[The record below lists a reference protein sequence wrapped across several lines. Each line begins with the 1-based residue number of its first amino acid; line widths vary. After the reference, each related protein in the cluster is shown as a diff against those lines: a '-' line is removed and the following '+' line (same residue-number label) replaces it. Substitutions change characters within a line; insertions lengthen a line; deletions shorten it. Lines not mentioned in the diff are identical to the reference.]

1 MATEYTSNYNLD
13 LYASADKPN
22 LRDQYNAAMRKI
34 DSGMKGIGDK
44 ADAATTNVNAM
55 TETIAQ
61 VRRDM
66 DKVKEDSTSIVE
78 KADNAQNL
86 ANQANTTA
94 NEASNK
100 IAAIESTANSALSLA
115 NTNKTNIA
123 TNEADIDDMKTK
135 IAANTSSVTALNG
148 RVAALENSGG
158 SSGGGGSTTG
168 EYAPVRHAAATT
180 QYGGANSTQ
189 FGHVKLTDD
198 YNNNAQSSSSTAATP
213 YALKSAVDYL
223 SNEITSKL
231 GEQESTPISINWDT
245 SKVDT
250 ATSNAY
256 YKNGMVMIYC
266 ATKTQ
271 MSGKSKI
278 QVGTITSS
286 KYRPVIDVLVPACG
300 NASDVGEWNTAACFF
315 AIDSNG
321 QIAINPG
328 GHTYNGISGFAT
340 YVTQG

>member
-1 MATEYTSNYNLD
+1 MATEYTSNFNLD

-61 VRRDM
+61 VRKDM

-86 ANQANTTA
+86 ANQANATA

-100 IAAIESTANSALSLA
+100 IDGIKSIADNALSLA
-115 NTNKTNIA
+115 KTNEQDISLNDKDIVDLQKKQAA
-123 TNEADIDDMKTK
+123 TDSE
-135 IAANTSSVTALNG
+135 VTAING
-148 RVAALENSGG
+148 RVTALENSQGG
-158 SSGGGGSTTG
+158 GSGGGITG

-189 FGHVKLTDD
+189 FGHVKLSDD

-213 YALKSAVDYL
+213 YALKTAVDYL

-250 ATSNAY
+250 STSNAY

-286 KYRPVIDVLVPACG
+286 KHRPIIDVLVAACG
-300 NASDVGEWNTAACFF
+300 NASDVGDWNTAASFF
-315 AIDSNG
+315 AIGSNG
-321 QIAINPG
+321 QIAFNPG
-328 GHTYNGISGFAT
+328 GHTYNSITGFAT
-340 YVTQG
+340 YVSQG

>member
-61 VRRDM
+61 VRKDM
-66 DKVKEDSTSIVE
+66 DKVKADSTSIVE

-86 ANQANTTA
+86 ASQANTTA

-100 IAAIESTANSALSLA
+100 IAVIESTANSALSLA
-115 NTNKTNIA
+115 NTNKSDIA
-123 TNEADIDDMKTK
+123 VNEADIDDMKKK
-135 IAANTSSVTALNG
+135 IAANTSSVTTLNG
-148 RVAALENSGG
+148 RVTALENSGG
-158 SSGGGGSTTG
+158 SGGGGGTVTG
-168 EYAPVRHAAATT
+168 EYAPIRHAAATT

-189 FGHVKLTDD
+189 FGHVKLSDD

-245 SKVDT
+245 SKVDVS
-250 ATSNAY
+250 TSNAY

-286 KYRPVIDVLVPACG
+286 KHRPIIDVLVAACG
-300 NASDVGEWNTAACFF
+300 NASDVGDWNTAASFF
-315 AIDSNG
+315 SINANG
-321 QIAINPG
+321 QVSFNPG
-328 GHTYNGISGFAT
+328 GHTYNSITGFAT
-340 YVTQG
+340 YVAQG

>member
-34 DSGMKGIGDK
+34 DAGMKGIGDK
-44 ADAATTNVNAM
+44 ADAATSNVNAM
-55 TETIAQ
+55 NETIAQ
-61 VRRDM
+61 VRKDM

-86 ANQANTTA
+86 ASQANTTA

-100 IAAIESTANSALSLA
+100 IAAIESIANNALSLA
-115 NTNKTNIA
+115 NTNKANIA
-123 TNEADIDDMKTK
+123 ANETDIEDMKKK
-135 IAANTSSVTALNG
+135 IATNTSSVTSLNG
-148 RVAALENSGG
+148 RVTALENNGG
-158 SSGGGGSTTG
+158 SSGGGGGATG

-189 FGHVKLTDD
+189 YGHVKLSDD
-198 YNNNAQSSSSTAATP
+198 YTNNSQSSSSTAATP

-223 SNEITSKL
+223 SNEISTKL
-231 GEQESTPISINWDT
+231 GEQESTPITINWDT

-271 MSGKSKI
+271 MTGKSKI
-278 QVGTITSS
+278 QVGTISTS
-286 KYRPVIDVLVPACG
+286 KYRPIIDVLVAACG
-300 NASDVGEWNTAACFF
+300 NASDVGEWNTAASFF
-315 AIDSNG
+315 SIASNG
-321 QIAINPG
+321 QISFNPG
-328 GHTYNGISGFAT
+328 GHTYNSITGFAT
-340 YVTQG
+340 YVAQG

>member
-61 VRRDM
+61 VRSDV
-66 DKVKEDSTSIVE
+66 DKVKADSTSIVE

-86 ANQANTTA
+86 ASQANTTA

-100 IAAIESTANSALSLA
+100 IAAIESTANNALSLA
-115 NTNKTNIA
+115 KTNESDIA
-123 TNEADIDDMKTK
+123 ANEADIEDMKKK
-135 IAANTSSVTALNG
+135 IAANTSSVTSLNG
-148 RVAALENSGG
+148 RVTTLENSGG
-158 SSGGGGSTTG
+158 GGTVPG

-189 FGHVKLTDD
+189 FGHVKLSDD

-213 YALKSAVDYL
+213 YALKTAVDYL
-223 SNEITSKL
+223 SNEIASKL

-245 SKVDT
+245 SKVDV
-250 ATSNAY
+250 ASSKAY

-271 MSGKSKI
+271 MTGKTKV

-286 KYRPVIDVLVPACG
+286 KHRPVIDVLVAACG
-300 NASDVGEWNTAACFF
+300 NASDVGDWNTAASFF
-315 AIDSNG
+315 SINSNG
-321 QIAINPG
+321 QVSFNPG
-328 GHTYNGISGFAT
+328 GHTYNSITGFAT
-340 YVTQG
+340 YVAQG

>member
-61 VRRDM
+61 VRKDM
-66 DKVKEDSTSIVE
+66 DKVKADSTSIVE

-100 IAAIESTANSALSLA
+100 IEGIKSIADNALSLA
-115 NTNKTNIA
+115 KTNEQDISLNDKDIVDLQKKQAA
-123 TNEADIDDMKTK
+123 TDSEVTAINGR
-135 IAANTSSVTALNG
+135 VTAL
-148 RVAALENSGG
+148 ENNQGG
-158 SSGGGGSTTG
+158 GSGGGVTG

-189 FGHVKLTDD
+189 FGHVKLSDD
-198 YNNNAQSSSSTAATP
+198 YTNTSQSSSSTAATP

-223 SNEITSKL
+223 NNEITSKL
-231 GEQESTPISINWDT
+231 GEQESMPISINWDT
-245 SKVDT
+245 SKVDVS
-250 ATSNAY
+250 TSNAY

-266 ATKTQ
+266 STKTQ
-271 MSGKSKI
+271 FTGKSKVQI
-278 QVGTITSS
+278 GTISS
-286 KYRPVIDVLVPACG
+286 TKYRPVIDVLVPACG
-300 NASDVGEWNTAACFF
+300 NASDVGDWNTAACFF
-315 AIDSNG
+315 AIGSNG
-321 QIAINPG
+321 QIAVNPG
-328 GHTYNGISGFAT
+328 GHTYNGISCFAT
-340 YVTQG
+340 YVAQG

>member
-55 TETIAQ
+55 TGTIVQ
-61 VRRDM
+61 VRKDM
-66 DKVKEDSTSIVE
+66 DKVKADSTSIVE
-78 KADNAQNL
+78 KADIAQNL
-86 ANQANTTA
+86 ASQANTTA

-100 IAAIESTANSALSLA
+100 IAAIESAANNALSLA
-115 NTNKTNIA
+115 KTNEADIA
-123 TNEADIDDMKTK
+123 VNEADIDDMKKK
-135 IAANTSSVTALNG
+135 IAVNTSSVTTLNG
-148 RVAALENSGG
+148 RVTALENSGG
-158 SSGGGGSTTG
+158 GGATG

-180 QYGGANSTQ
+180 QYGGANSSQ
-189 FGHVKLTDD
+189 FGHVKLSDD
-198 YNNNAQSSSSTAATP
+198 YNDNAQSSSSTAATP

-223 SNEITSKL
+223 NSEIASKL

-245 SKVDT
+245 SKVDVS
-250 ATSNAY
+250 TSKAY

-266 ATKTQ
+266 ATNTQ
-271 MSGKSKI
+271 MSGKTKI
-278 QVGTITSS
+278 QVGTIASS
-286 KYRPVIDVLVPACG
+286 KHRPVIDVLVAACG
-300 NASDVGEWNTAACFF
+300 NASDVGDWNTAASFF
-315 AIDSNG
+315 SINANG
-321 QIAINPG
+321 QVSFNPG
-328 GHTYNGISGFAT
+328 GHTYNSITGFAT